1 MIYLTNV
8 DWSNLI
14 LSKLTSEESFK
25 KEFSELNKIFNIMC
39 LFCRKIYNNP
49 NEQQMILIASLI
61 IFHKFRICSN
71 FSLSKYSSEE
81 LYILFGACLYIGQ
94 RAINSLKTKINDI
107 SFFIKQIINKKNP
120 TNNVEIND
128 LNKQLIKKEYDIL
141 AVIGFNI
148 EIDSPFFFCHKFK
161 KYLLKT
167 ELNSENFFQLLNYII
182 KDSYILPLSL
192 YYTPNIIVISCI
204 NVLREKFKIKNLN
217 IKEIIGLSEYPINN
231 EEIALCTSLI
241 EKIEN
246 EIKNKNNQKNNKNNS
261 NNKEKKGKEEKGDK
275 LKESQISSQAS
286 ITNVIPSIKMNIE

>member
-1 MIYLTNV
+1 MIYLTNE

-14 LSKLTSEESFK
+14 LSKLTNKENFI
-25 KEFSELNKIFNIMC
+25 KEFAELNRIYNIIY

-61 IFHKFRICSN
+61 IFHKFRICSD

-107 SFFIKQIINKKNP
+107 AYFIKQIVNKKNP
-120 TNNVEIND
+120 KNNVEIND
-128 LNKQLIKKEYDIL
+128 LNKKLIQKEYDIL
-141 AVIGFNI
+141 TIIGFNI
-148 EIDSPFFFCHKFK
+148 EIDSPFFFYHKLK

-167 ELNSENFFQLLNYII
+167 ELNSVNFFTLLNYII

-192 YYTPNIIVISCI
+192 YYTPNIIVISCVNI
-204 NVLREKFKIKNLN
+204 LREKYKINLIN

-231 EEIALCTSLI
+231 EDIIQCTSLI
-241 EKIEN
+241 EKIEG
-246 EIKNKNNQKNNKNNS
+246 EIKNKNNQKKNN
-261 NNKEKKGKEEKGDK
+261 NNNNENKKEKEDKGVN
-275 LKESQISSQAS
+275 LKENQISSQAS
-286 ITNVIPSIKMNIE
+286 ITKVIPSIKMNID